1 MRRRKSKVFC
11 SGCANLFILGGE
23 NPPMCMATAEFVSG
37 PIRRKVDVK
46 GVESAIRRNVRNDCE
61 YRVIVSL
68 RAWELKRWLLWRLN
82 DGSKKRIGEIG
93 LREYPVKKEYDRK
106 RTILGGGK
114 EEAEEETYTEEESR
128 LETEEEISSEDN
140 EKLGE
145 EEGVFSDGGTD
156 DHDESGAADKG
167 EPEGIQNT

>member
-1 MRRRKSKVFC
+1 MRRRKPKVFC
-11 SGCANLFILGGE
+11 AGCANLFILGGE

-37 PIRRKVDVK
+37 PIRRKIDVK
-46 GVESAIRRNVRNDCE
+46 GVESAIRRNIRNDCE
-61 YRVIVSL
+61 YRISVSL

-106 RTILGGGK
+106 RTILGGDK
-114 EEAEEETYTEEESR
+114 EEAEEEIY
-128 LETEEEISSEDN
+128 TEEEISSEAEEKTVEDN
-140 EKLGE
+140 EKLE
-145 EEGVFSDGGTD
+145 EEGVFSDGGVD

-167 EPEGIQNT
+167 GSEGI